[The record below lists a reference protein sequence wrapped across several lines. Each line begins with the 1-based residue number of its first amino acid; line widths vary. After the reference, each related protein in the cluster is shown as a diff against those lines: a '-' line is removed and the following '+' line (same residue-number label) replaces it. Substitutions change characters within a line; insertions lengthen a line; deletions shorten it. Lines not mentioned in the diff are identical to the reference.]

1 MSQQL
6 ALAHPSERLD
16 PTASFVAPGPRRLGE
31 VRRVVVKL
39 GTRVLVDGAG
49 EARLDRLADLARS
62 VRRLRASGRQVLVV
76 SSGAVGLGWRL
87 LGLRAAPADAATR
100 RACAAVGQGRLA
112 SLYDRVFL
120 DAGLVTAQVLL
131 QGDHFE
137 ASDAQRLRSTFE
149 TLLAAGVVP
158 VVNEN
163 DAVGPEAVGP
173 GAVGDEGGFHGR
185 AFDDAAFQDNDGLSA
200 LVARR
205 CDADLLLLLT
215 DVAGVFADDP
225 RRVPDAPLLE
235 RVDDAAPLL
244 ERLAGPADDGLSRGG
259 MRSKVAA
266 AARAAGSGCQ
276 AVIAGADLPC
286 SLVERLVA
294 GEALGTYF
302 PATSSPASSPV
313 GSSAAGA
320 PSVTP
325 TSTTCGTNP

>member
-1 MSQQL
+1 MSQSL
-6 ALAHPSERLD
+6 AVADTTERKD
-16 PTASFVAPGPRRLGE
+16 SAASFPAPGPRRLGE

-39 GTRVLVDGAG
+39 GTRVLVDAAG
-49 EARLDRLADLARS
+49 EARLDRLVDLAGS
-62 VRRLRASGRQVLVV
+62 VHRLRAAGRQVIVV

-87 LGLRAAPADAATR
+87 LGLDAAPADAATR

-112 SLYDRVFL
+112 ALYDRVFL

-137 ASDAQRLRSTFE
+137 AAATDRLRTTFD
-149 TLLAAGVVP
+149 TLLAAGIVP

-163 DAVGPEAVGP
+163 DALRHCVGVESRCRQG
-173 GAVGDEGGFHGR
+173 GA
-185 AFDDAAFQDNDGLSA
+185 AFDDNDGLSA
-200 LVARR
+200 LVARH

-225 RRVPDAPLLE
+225 RRVPDAALLE
-235 RVDDAAPLL
+235 RVVDAAPLL

-266 AARAAGSGCQ
+266 AASAAGSGCH

-286 SLVERLVA
+286 SLVERVVA
-294 GEALGTYF
+294 GAALGTYF
-302 PATSSPASSPV
+302 PAV
-313 GSSAAGA
+313 GSSSRPPAA
-320 PSVTP
+320 PSSSP
-325 TSTTCGTNP
+325 DTSTTTCTSTTSGTTP